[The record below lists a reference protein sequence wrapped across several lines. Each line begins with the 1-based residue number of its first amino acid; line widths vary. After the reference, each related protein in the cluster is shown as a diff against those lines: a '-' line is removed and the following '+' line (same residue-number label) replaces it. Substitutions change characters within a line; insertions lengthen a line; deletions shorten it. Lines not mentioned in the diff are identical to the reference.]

1 MSAVIDKNAYTRI
14 KSFINLA
21 KSGIEGTQLVFG
33 GKCDEAKGYFIEPT
47 CIRVKNFKS
56 RLLTNVF
63 LIAYKNI
70 HLSHFRTKSRKY
82 LAQFWMYMFTM
93 IKNAK
98 QFLILLKMPLH
109 MVIFFWTVFSSLWPF
124 EFRTHRCDFCT
135 RQVSFNFSPA
145 INLAFFQR
153 LYKTCNRRFAG
164 CCWEFLH
171 KCTYFKNPWY
181 FLKFFV

>member
-109 MVIFFWTVFSSLWPF
+109 MVIFLWTVFSSLCLLGLGLTGAIFAQDKLVLISHQLLIWPF
-124 EFRTHRCDFCT
+124 FSGFIKHATDVLRDA
-135 RQVSFNFSPA
+135 VGNFY
-145 INLAFFQR
+145 INV
-153 LYKTCNRRFAG
+153 
-164 CCWEFLH
+164 H
-171 KCTYFKNPWY
+171 I
-181 FLKFFV
+181 LKIHDIF